1 MKINSQYKQINYG
14 TILDSSQ
21 EVFCVF
27 DIDKNVVSYN
37 DEWFK
42 LTGVNLSDKG
52 ANVFLSILFSDK
64 DIKNFTRHFD
74 KAVAQNQ
81 IVKSEFRIRKNE
93 LAFHTISYTLVYD
106 GKTTV
111 FLSGRVAT
119 SDKRLNRLRSLIAE
133 HTTLGAWKYDLIDSS
148 LTWTIGTYAILEAD
162 GTTRITPE
170 TLLDI
175 CHPDFLDELSE
186 KYYKLIEQGEE
197 FDIEVKLLKL
207 RSGSEMWAKI
217 SGYAYFNEL
226 GKIERVYG
234 IVQDID
240 KYKKAEINIT
250 NEKQKAQIYLDIAR
264 VIIVVLK
271 PDQTVEIINKAGCEI
286 LGYREEE
293 IVGLNWFDK
302 VVPQSIADLL
312 KASYEDFISGNR
324 DDDHSAYENPLITKS
339 GELRYVSWKNSIL
352 RDKEGKIIATIS
364 SGEDIT
370 TRKVAEEKLRLE
382 QERYRLALQGV
393 AAGIWDFFDIKNQK
407 LYVSPKYL
415 ELIGREYEEREY
427 SLTELES
434 WVDPEYLKIVQD
446 AFYRYLE
453 VKNDYYSVEGKFIMG
468 DGTTRWFLFSGKAL
482 WDNEGNAIRAVG
494 SIIDIDDRKRAE
506 EQIKERDETL
516 KAIINNGLMHSILVN
531 KDGFILMVDEPVNV
545 RAEELYKSPMC
556 PGMHLSKFV
565 QPGDYG
571 LFEERIA
578 KALSGEAILFE
589 YNFKINEVDFWFL
602 LSFAPV
608 TKSDNSGVDKVLLNT
623 LEITETK
630 KAELEVIRAKQL
642 AEEVSKLKSNFLANM
657 SHEIRTPLNGMIGL
671 SNLLEKE
678 TDLVKIKELVT
689 LQKQSNNRLLNTLT
703 GILNFARLES
713 EFEGMPLKR
722 INVFDIITNAYNSL
736 KTQASAKNL
745 EISLVC
751 NDSNLYTLAD
761 DGLFYQVFHN
771 LIHNAIKFTN
781 QGKVM
786 IVIGKKEK
794 YINVNV
800 SDTGIGIAND
810 FADKIFFPFL
820 QESQG
825 ENRHYQGNGLG
836 LSIAKRYVELL
847 GGSITVNSVKGKGS
861 SFEVLLPLVT

>member
-545 RAEELYKSPMC
+545 RAEELYKSPMR

-608 TKSDNSGVDKVLLNT
+608 IKSDNSGVDKVLLNT

-781 QGKVM
+781 QGKVV

>member
-1 MKINSQYKQINYG
+1 MKINTQYKKINYG
-14 TILDSSQ
+14 TILDSGQ
-21 EVFCVF
+21 EIFCVF
-27 DIDKNVVSYN
+27 DIEKNVVSFN
-37 DEWFK
+37 DEWEK
-42 LTGVNLSDKG
+42 LTGINLADKS
-52 ANVFLSILFSDK
+52 ADVFLSVLFSDK

-74 KAVAQNQ
+74 KAVAENR
-81 IVKSEFRIRKNE
+81 IIKSEFRIRKNE

-106 GKTTV
+106 GKTSV

-119 SDKRLNRLRSLIAE
+119 SDKRLSRLRALIAE
-133 HTTLGAWKYDLIDSS
+133 HTTLGAWKYDLTDSS

-162 GTTRITPE
+162 GTNKITPE

-175 CHPDFLDELSE
+175 CHPDFLDELSV

-207 RSGSEMWAKI
+207 RSGNEMWAKI
-217 SGYAYFNEL
+217 SGYAYFDEK

-240 KYKKAEINIT
+240 KYKRAEINIT
-250 NEKQKAQIYLDIAR
+250 SEKKKAQIYLDIAR
-264 VIIVVLK
+264 VIIVVIK
-271 PDQTVEIINKAGCEI
+271 PDQTVELINKAGCEI
-286 LGYREEE
+286 LGYTEDE
-293 IVGLNWFDK
+293 IIGLNWFDK
-302 VVPQSIADLL
+302 VVPLSIVDLL
-312 KASYEDFISGNR
+312 KASFDDFISGNR
-324 DDDHSAYENPLITKS
+324 GDGSSAYENPLITKS

-352 RDKEGKIIATIS
+352 KDKEGKIIATIS

-370 TRKVAEEKLRLE
+370 ERRKAELE
-382 QERYRLALQGV
+382 LKKERERYQLAVQGV
-393 AAGIWDFFDIKNQK
+393 SAGIWDLFDIKNRK
-407 LYVSPKYL
+407 LYASPKCL
-415 ELIGREYEEREY
+415 ELLGREYEDKEY
-427 SLTELES
+427 DLDELES
-434 WVDPEYLKIVQD
+434 WIDPAYLNIVQD
-446 AFYRYLE
+446 AFYKYLE
-453 VKNDYYSVEGKFIMG
+453 EKTDHYNVEGKFIMG

-482 WDNEGNAIRAVG
+482 WDKDGNAIRAVG
-494 SIIDIDDRKRAE
+494 SIIDIDDRKKAE
-506 EQIKERDETL
+506 EQLKEHDETL
-516 KAIINNGLMHSILVN
+516 RAIINNGLMHSILLN
-531 KDGFILMVDEPVNV
+531 KDGFIVMADEPINA
-545 RAEELYKSPMC
+545 RAEEFYESQMR

-578 KALSGEAILFE
+578 KALKGETILFE
-589 YNFKINEVDFWFL
+589 YNFKIAGTEYWYMLNFT
-602 LSFAPV
+602 PV

-623 LEITETK
+623 LEITENK
-630 KAELEVIRAKQL
+630 KVELEVIKAKQL
-642 AEEVSKLKSNFLANM
+642 AEEVSRLKSNFLANM

-678 TDLVKIKELVT
+678 TDLVKIKELVG

-713 EFEGMPLKR
+713 EFEGIPLKR
-722 INVFDIITNAYNSL
+722 INVLEIITNAYNSL
-736 KTQASAKNL
+736 TEQATAKHLEIDIVSNDKNL
-745 EISLVC
+745 YS
-751 NDSNLYTLAD
+751 LAD

-781 QGKVM
+781 HGKILVE
-786 IVIGKKEK
+786 VGKKEK
-794 YINVNV
+794 FIYVNV
-800 SDTGIGIAND
+800 TDTGIGIADD

-836 LSIAKRYVELL
+836 LSIAQRYIELL
-847 GGSITVNSVKGKGS
+847 GGSITVSSIKGKGS

>member
-545 RAEELYKSPMC
+545 RAEELYKSPMR

-623 LEITETK
+623 LEITENK

-642 AEEVSKLKSNFLANM
+642 VEEVSKLKSNFLANM